1 MAQPGTISRVAL
13 AVVWLLLGGAM
24 IGVTVWLGWTRW
36 HAILNGHPSMMAAA
50 IACGFIGFVAVAW
63 SIASL
68 ALGDR
73 QDREGDPTHPAH
85 RTETQIRRRA
95 LLRIVLAVPALLVC
109 MAVVAGLAWAR
120 PFQARQV
127 ASVAMRSEN
136 NVVVTDL
143 VGWYEMEAVRKDKDG
158 HPIKP
163 TTALVFIPGARIDQ
177 RAYAAVLR
185 PLAQAGYLVAVLKVP
200 FGIASVLPDRAQEIL
215 DVHPEIK
222 YWAVGGH
229 SLGGSTAASFAD
241 RHPPVKGLV
250 LYASAP
256 AGRMT
261 RTDLKVLSV
270 SGSADGFATPAAIE
284 ASKPNLPAGT
294 QYLVIAGA
302 VHSTFGDY
310 GAQPG
315 DGTPT
320 GDRAAAQT
328 QIEKATAGLL
338 ASLTPPPV
346 KKKAKK

>member
-13 AVVWLLLGGAM
+13 AVVWLLLGGVM
-24 IGVTVWLGWTRW
+24 IGVPVWLGWTRW
-36 HAILNGHPSMMAAA
+36 HAILNGHPAMMIAA
-50 IACGFIGFVAVAW
+50 IACGFIGFIAVAW
-63 SIASL
+63 SVASL
-68 ALGDR
+68 ALGGR

-95 LLRIVLAVPALLVC
+95 VLRIVLAVPALLVC
-109 MAVVAGLAWAR
+109 IAVVGGLAWVR
-120 PFQARQV
+120 PFQATKV
-127 ASVAMRSEN
+127 ASAAMRSEN
-136 NVVVTDL
+136 NAVVTDL

-200 FGIASVLPDRAQEIL
+200 FGIASVLPDKAQRVF

-229 SLGGSTAASFAD
+229 SLGGTTAAAFAD
-241 RHPPVKGLV
+241 RHSPVKGLV

-256 AGRMT
+256 ASRMT
-261 RTDLKVLSV
+261 RTDLKVLSI
-270 SGSADGFATPAAIE
+270 SGSADGLATPAEIE
-284 ASKPNLPAGT
+284 ASKPHLPAGT
-294 QYLVIAGA
+294 QYVVILGG

-315 DGTPT
+315 EGTPT
-320 GDRAAAQT
+320 ADRAAAQA
-328 QIEKATAGLL
+328 QIEKTTAGLL